1 MKNEKAAIGLD
12 ANAAALVGYVTGVVA
27 LISVFI
33 EKDSKFVR
41 FHAFQ
46 ALIYWASLIALGF
59 VCAIIISML
68 GIFSRSLAGLLSPV
82 FGLVFLG
89 IFAGLLFLAHKSFQ
103 GEMYKLPV
111 IGDMAEKFTK

>member
-1 MKNEKAAIGLD
+1 MQNEKSAIGLD
-12 ANAAALVGYVTGVVA
+12 VNATALIGYVTGAVA
-27 LISVFI
+27 LVSIFI

-46 ALIYWASLIALGF
+46 AVIYWAALF
-59 VCAIIISML
+59 ALATVCAIIIRML
-68 GIFSRSLAGLLSPV
+68 GIFSHSLASLVSMLFGLL
-82 FGLVFLG
+82 FLG
-89 IFAGLLFLAHKSFQ
+89 IFAGLLFLAFKSFQ